1 MFTRGWGMRM
11 QFTRGVLLVVS
22 ACLVLGGCGDKNKQ
36 PTGQVIA
43 TVKGKE
49 ITAIDLRNELN
60 GFTTTDPNVRKVA
73 EQQALSAIISRKVLA
88 QAAEK
93 AKVDKSPE
101 FAQQQAR
108 MNEVMLVQSWQNQLV
123 KAVPAPSKEETD
135 KFIGDH
141 PDLYANHKVF
151 DVDQVRFARPT
162 DPSMLAAFQP
172 LKSLTEVSGLL
183 ASRGV
188 GFQTA
193 HAQLDSLTL
202 DPRVVDQLMKLPPG
216 EVFVVPLGNML
227 VANEIRATH
236 VEPLP
241 AGQAVKHATGILKS
255 QRTQESLQRQFG
267 SVMAAAKK
275 DISYA
280 KGYQPPAPPKPASTA
295 PPAKAK

>member
-1 MFTRGWGMRM
+1 MFKRGWGMRM
-11 QFTRGVLLVVS
+11 QFTRGVLLVAS

-60 GFTTTDPNVRKVA
+60 GFTTTDPNIRKVA
-73 EQQALSAIISRKVLA
+73 EQQALNAIISRKVLA
-88 QAAEK
+88 QAAIK

-101 FAQQQAR
+101 FAQQQVR
-108 MNEVMLVQSWQNQLV
+108 MNETMLVQSWQNQLV

-135 KFIGDH
+135 KFIADH

-162 DPSMLAAFQP
+162 DPSMLAAFKP
-172 LKSLTEVSGLL
+172 LKSLTEVSALL

-202 DPRVVDQLMKLPPG
+202 DPRVVDQLIKLPPG

-227 VANEIRATH
+227 VANEIRSTH

-241 AGQAVKHATGILKS
+241 PGQAVKHATGILKS
-255 QRTQESLQRQFG
+255 QRTQESLERQFG

-275 DISYA
+275 DITYA
-280 KGYQPPAPPKPASTA
+280 KAYQPPAPPKPAAAAA
-295 PPAKAK
+295 PTKAK